1 MLGLGPASG
10 QAGPPGLAC
19 CLRPGRRPPLR
30 KPVEFSNGCGRRDG
44 HLWREFQLQ
53 KMEKTMKNM
62 GSDLSDL
69 SFKCFCDPDEVFGPV
84 WWSTN
89 IRTFWRNFLRLQPTK
104 MVIEPTRDGMKWGT
118 SSKKCDV
125 KPLSSC
131 LVVWDIYM
139 CLPTCIYMYVS
150 TCT

>member
-1 MLGLGPASG
+1 
-10 QAGPPGLAC
+10 
-19 CLRPGRRPPLR
+19 
-30 KPVEFSNGCGRRDG
+30 
-44 HLWREFQLQ
+44 
-53 KMEKTMKNM
+53 M

-139 CLPTCIYMYVS
+139 CLPTCIYTYLHVCIYIYLNVS
-150 TCT
+150 TCISMCFCICIYIYIYTCSMYVLYLRAAAPAADPGTKHQEREFFSL